1 MKSQAP
7 KGPNIMSITPR
18 RPRSKAFPL
27 QCEANGY
34 AGIFGSIKGH
44 GCGVKESGDKTAHRR
59 EGCNSVLTSVR
70 QRDRRPVMKRPYRNC
85 RDSAGRG
92 LVEPDQRRCR
102 ACIFRKGCDCGRHR
116 LRVMKAVTEHPKQCG

>member
-7 KGPNIMSITPR
+7 KGPNIMSITPAAAVE
-18 RPRSKAFPL
+18 SVPL

-59 EGCNSVLTSVR
+59 GGLQRSVLTSVH
-70 QRDRRPVMKRPYRNC
+70 Q
-85 RDSAGRG
+85 
-92 LVEPDQRRCR
+92 
-102 ACIFRKGCDCGRHR
+102 KGSPSRHEA
-116 LRVMKAVTEHPKQCG
+116 LLSQPLQ